1 MRPMSVIK
9 IILADDH
16 EMFRSGLKGLLEKEP
31 DFKVV
36 AQAGDGEEL
45 LKKLASTRTDC
56 VVVDLS
62 MPNMDGLVT
71 LKELRKKFPKI
82 KALVLTMQKDMEHF
96 KHAMAAGASGYL
108 LKDSAFD
115 QLVMAI
121 KLIMKGKTFVSPAIS
136 NLITEQYVR
145 SVEEQDAPSL
155 ELLTAREKEILRMIA
170 QGLANKN
177 IASKLKISIRTVE
190 THRSRL
196 IHKLGIKTAAG
207 LVKYAISKG
216 L

>member
-1 MRPMSVIK
+1 MSAIK

-16 EMFRSGLKGLLEKEP
+16 EIFRVGLKGLLDKEQ

-36 AQAGDGEEL
+36 GQARDGEDL
-45 LKKLASTRTDC
+45 LEKLSSIRADC
-56 VVVDLS
+56 VVIDLS

-71 LKELRKKFPKI
+71 LKEIRKKFPKM
-82 KALVLTMQKDMEHF
+82 KALVLTMQKDAEHF
-96 KHAMAAGASGYL
+96 KHALAAGACGYI

-121 KLIMKGKTFVSPAIS
+121 KVIMKGKSFISPAIS
-136 NLITEQYVR
+136 EMITEQYVR
-145 SVEEQDAPSL
+145 SIEQTDTPSL
-155 ELLTAREKEILRMIA
+155 EILTHREKEILRCIA
-170 QGLANKN
+170 EGRANKN

-207 LVKYAISKG
+207 LVKYAIAKG
-216 L
+216 LV